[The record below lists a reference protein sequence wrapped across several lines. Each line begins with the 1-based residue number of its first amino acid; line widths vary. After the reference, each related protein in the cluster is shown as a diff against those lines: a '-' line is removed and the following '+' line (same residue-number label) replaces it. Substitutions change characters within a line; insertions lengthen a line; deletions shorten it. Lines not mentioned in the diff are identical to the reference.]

1 MIKYIT
7 RSRFNK
13 LKNINIWEWESKPDK
28 KLIVVDDTNK
38 KDKERIESIPLEKLS
53 FKDLYKFPFRQA
65 IFGTWV
71 YDDNSNFIF
80 QFQFENENTRKQVI
94 DILNGDFIPKKKKNF
109 IFKDGIISIDDKQF
123 IMIRGWGNL
132 TGIGGYNIDGEY
144 AAKIQDTLGEY
155 IVEKLNGSVTDK
167 AEDFT
172 NRNL

>member
-1 MIKYIT
+1 MSKYIT

-13 LKNINIWEWESKPDK
+13 LENVNIFSWKSEPYK
-28 KLIVVDDTNK
+28 KSIVVDDTNK
-38 KDKERIESIPLEKLS
+38 KEKERIEAIPLENLS

-65 IFGTWV
+65 KFGTWV

-80 QFQFENENTRKQVI
+80 QFQFEDENTRKQVI

-109 IFKDGIISIDDKQF
+109 VFKDGIISIDDKQF

-132 TGIGGYNIDGEY
+132 TGIGGYNLDGEY

-155 IVEKLNGSVTDK
+155 IIEKLN
-167 AEDFT
+167 
-172 NRNL
+172 N